1 MGVYMLD
8 NNDLENQLAGSI
20 TLTFTGI
27 KLLPFLNILLSY
39 GKCAQPLAPK
49 KLVDLWE
56 ENIQACA
63 DKI

>member
-1 MGVYMLD
+1 MLD
-8 NNDLENQLAGSI
+8 NNDLENQLASSI

-27 KLLPFLNILLSY
+27 KLLPFLNIVLSY

-56 ENIQACA
+56 ENI
-63 DKI
+63 